1 MVFPNSNVICF
12 ILLQNFNFLFNSNQI
27 HLCKTFLEEI
37 IHIFHCYLITDTIYD
52 LNLIDKLTN
61 NSKIIIIDKVSLTTI
76 EKFSDNFKL
85 KRTTKQEEIDEVW
98 ILILPSFSSFFIN
111 KSYIKLDQMKL
122 QGPTT
127 LKIDMSKNKYIKL
140 QNFGHGSSSYVSLI
154 YHIEL
159 EQLFAIKTFV
169 SSESEKLFSRENKN
183 YKLLRHPSI
192 PLSYRETEFNGHN
205 KRIIMEYIRGSNLL
219 NINSLSFE
227 IEDKINII
235 FQMML
240 LIEFQNL
247 FIEI

>member
-1 MVFPNSNVICF
+1 MTDEIKEE
-12 ILLQNFNFLFNSNQI
+12 LLSKQLKINFFNNI
-27 HLCKTFLEEI
+27 RDYERKN
-37 IHIFHCYLITDTIYD
+37 Y
-52 LNLIDKLTN
+52 
-61 NSKIIIIDKVSLTTI
+61 LTTI

-111 KSYIKLDQMKL
+111 KSYIKLDEMKL

-127 LKIDMSKNKYIKL
+127 LKIDLSKNKYIKL
-140 QNFGHGSSSYVSLI
+140 QNLGHGSSTYVSLI

-192 PLSYRETEFNGHN
+192 PLFYGETEFNGHN

-240 LIEFQNL
+240 LIEFFRVSKFVYRDLKLNNFIIDQNKRL
-247 FIEI
+247 ILVDFDRMINKDEKKLQMNQQ